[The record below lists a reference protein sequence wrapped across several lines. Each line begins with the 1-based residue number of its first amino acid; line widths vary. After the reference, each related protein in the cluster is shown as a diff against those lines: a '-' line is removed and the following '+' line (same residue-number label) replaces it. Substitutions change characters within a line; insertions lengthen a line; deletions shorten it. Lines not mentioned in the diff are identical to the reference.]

1 MSQNLFKRTGSE
13 DFPTHLKVLVSG
25 PPKSG
30 KTSLLGTVPKL
41 IILDTEP
48 HANNLQSVAHL
59 DVPYV
64 TIRNTDDL
72 RQVLFMLSDSTLR
85 KQIAAGYG
93 WDDVQGVAIDTLD
106 TLQKIMKNERMKE
119 QHQSQFLR
127 DDWGWL
133 KTEME
138 SLIEAFTSL
147 PMHVFFMVHTK
158 TKEMGKGDD
167 SYTVTLP
174 GLEGAISESVA
185 GMVGYSLMSFR
196 REEVQPDGS
205 LATKYFLRTEGDATR
220 DFLGTRVNGVK
231 LPTVIEPN
239 MGTIY
244 NAVLA
249 ARPKKQAAPVAVGEA
264 PATPAVA
271 ASPTDALQSMAEAAV
286 AAVPE
291 TQQEVAQPQGQP
303 EPTPAPAPE
312 APSAPA
318 APAADERPDDDEP
331 INPAALGHVK
341 KVFEAAGQQFSQ
353 ELVTE
358 KMTIGEARTTVKM
371 WRELLKEQAEGGK
384 SDPIADMTT
393 WLVSNGWVPEG
404 EKPEAAAP
412 TEPKV
417 DGTIAEVQAYVGTDM
432 TKAQEAYDLEAAK
445 GDKARTSLVSWL
457 ENAGARPQQ
466 VETPVETPAAEAPV
480 QPTAPEVTSPPESAD
495 APSTEDEA
503 VQALQDG
510 LGAVVVN
517 ETINATAKC
526 DECGNQIDDI
536 DLAELGQKRFNK
548 ILCVADYLKAQRA

>member
-1 MSQNLFKRTGSE
+1 MSENLFKRTGAE

-85 KQIAAGYG
+85 RQIAAGYG

-119 QHQSQFLR
+119 QKTNQFLR

-138 SLIEAFTSL
+138 TIIEQFTAL

-167 SYTVTLP
+167 SYTITLP

-196 REEVQPDGS
+196 KEEVQPDGS
-205 LATKYFLRTEGDATR
+205 LATKYFLRTEGDSTR

-249 ARPKKQAAPVAVGEA
+249 ARPKKQAAAVTVGQAPAQPAVATP
-264 PATPAVA
+264 PATPALPA
-271 ASPTDALQSMAEAAV
+271 AEPAEEPA
-286 AAVPE
+286 E
-291 TQQEVAQPQGQP
+291 EVAQSQGQP
-303 EPTPAPAPE
+303 DTPAPAPV
-312 APSAPA
+312 AAPA
-318 APAADERPDDDEP
+318 APAPAPASDERPADDEP

-341 KVFEAAGQQFSQ
+341 KVFEAAGQAFSQ
-353 ELVTE
+353 DLVME
-358 KMTIGEARTTVKM
+358 KMTIGQARETVKL
-371 WRELLKEQAEGGK
+371 WRELQKENAEGK
-384 SDPIADMTT
+384 NDNPVADMVT
-393 WLVSNGWVPEG
+393 WLTSNAWVPEG
-404 EKPEAAAP
+404 DKPEAKAA

-417 DGTIAEVQAYVGTDM
+417 DGTIDEVKAYVGEDM
-432 TKAQEAYDLEAAK
+432 AKAQEAYDLEVAK

-457 ENAGARPQQ
+457 ENVGARPAQ
-466 VETPVETPAAEAPV
+466 VETPVETPAPETPAET
-480 QPTAPEVTSPPESAD
+480 TAPEVTSTPESAD
-495 APSTEDEA
+495 APSSEDEA
-503 VQALQDG
+503 VQALRDG
-510 LGAVVVN
+510 LGAVVVS
-517 ETINATAKC
+517 ETINASAKC
-526 DECGNQIDDI
+526 EACGNQIDDI